1 MTSSEES
8 PLLLPTNNDDD
19 ANDVPT
25 IRPSTKDKT
34 SKRKETIVTWTIAA
48 IVVMAL
54 ISAAMGST
62 SENEQQ
68 VAKGNQLDM
77 KYAYQSPQDA
87 TNAKFLREEELQ
99 RASIDSFIEAFAREN
114 AQSFYTHLYKGS
126 REKLRELFY
135 LNTTVAFEDLVTD
148 HKSSALDFYQYVQGG
163 WDAQINQGYCP
174 IAAAAAVLNSLRGQ
188 IELPQDPVYM
198 YVLSMYTFACLSS

>member
-1 MTSSEES
+1 MNSSEES
-8 PLLLPTNNDDD
+8 PLLLPRNSDDD
-19 ANDVPT
+19 ANDSNT
-25 IRPSTKDKT
+25 FLTSRKEKT
-34 SKRKETIVTWTIAA
+34 SKRKETLLVWTIAA
-48 IVVMAL
+48 IVFMAF
-54 ISAAMGST
+54 ISATTRSAV
-62 SENEQQ
+62 SEDEQQ
-68 VAKGNQLDM
+68 VAKGNLVDM
-77 KYAYQSPQDA
+77 RYRYQSPQDA

-135 LNTTVAFEDLVTD
+135 LNTTTAFGDLVTD

-174 IAAAAAVLNSLRGQ
+174 IAAAAAVLNSLRGE

-198 YVLSMYTFACLSS
+198 